1 MKKTTFTWKIL
12 LIWIIL
18 NVFVSL
24 TMDLAFFV
32 NSMDFMKGSPFIKQL
47 AMAEFWATIEW
58 MFLIPAQRM
67 GNSFL
72 TAAQLNLSSFF
83 FDFLGQIFTNI
94 YLLDIPTTVDDYVSM
109 GLIMFG
115 MYISLYKL
123 FG

>member
-1 MKKTTFTWKIL
+1 MKKTTFNWKIL